1 MNNFIKK
8 INKILKKNYPL
19 DILFDDINNLSHFWI
34 RSNDWNRFLPFN
46 IDIDGLI
53 LNGQYKNYKIIKVI
67 TLEKIRIS
75 KASTLSQAQGARLTN
90 KILDWERYKLLYISL
105 LNNYYNPCININKF
119 MYLLHT
125 YNYLEF
131 LNIKRII
138 IQKNKDIIDYKI
150 DYINKINYN
159 LTWDINNNDIYINK
173 DNHFYLDS
181 FDVNNNYEKLKKNID
196 RLIENRDK
204 YKEIHFHL
212 DNNGGGDIVP
222 AHIILR
228 CLLGIN
234 SYTEREKWMK
244 NIKKIMQNDNIISY
258 KEWDC
263 WEEENK
269 DSPNYKVVKK
279 LNVRLP
285 GDKSKA
291 FSVRLPDEK
300 SNAFSVRLP
309 GDKSKAFSVLSNYN
323 TKYDGKI
330 YLHMNKLNGSSAWF
344 FITYLIYSFSTKI
357 YRFSKK
363 CYGQTIKYG
372 KIESDQLILLGHSG
386 TTSGDGNSI
395 TIKYNNNITIECPT
409 QQFISSSIKKYDWN
423 RFWTEM

>member
-19 DILFDDINNLSHFWI
+19 DILFEDINHLSHFWI

-53 LNGQYKNYKIIKVI
+53 LNGQYKNYKIIQVI
-67 TLEKIRIS
+67 
-75 KASTLSQAQGARLTN
+75 TN
-90 KILDWERYKLLYISL
+90 KILDWETYKLIYISL

-131 LNIKRII
+131 LNIKRMI
-138 IQKNKDIIDYKI
+138 IQKNEDIIDYKI
-150 DYINKINYN
+150 DYKNKINYN
-159 LTWDINNNDIYINK
+159 LTWNIDSNNIYINK
-173 DNHFYLDS
+173 ENHFYLDS
-181 FDVNNNYEKLKKNID
+181 FNVDNNYKKLKINID

-212 DNNGGGDIVP
+212 DDNSGGDIVP

-228 CLLGIN
+228 CLLGLLNPSSNRSQSKPSNNI
-234 SYTEREKWMK
+234 SRLKSVEREKWMK
-244 NIKKIMQNDNIISY
+244 KIAKIIKNGYILSFE
-258 KEWDC
+258 EWDC
-263 WEEENK
+263 WAEENK
-269 DSPNYKVVKK
+269 DSPNCDVVKK
-279 LNVRLP
+279 LNLNTLP
-285 GDKSKA
+285 LALGSKSKG
-291 FSVRLPDEK
+291 LDI
-300 SNAFSVRLP
+300 
-309 GDKSKAFSVLSNYN
+309 SKYN
-323 TKYDGKI
+323 TKYNGKI
-330 YLHMNKLNGSSAWF
+330 YLHMNKQNGSAVWF

-357 YRFSKK
+357 HRFSKK
-363 CYGQTIKYG
+363 CYGRIIKYG

-395 TIKYNNNITIECPT
+395 TIKYDNHINIDCPT
-409 QQFISSSIKKYDWN
+409 QQFISCSIKKYDWN
-423 RFWTEM
+423 RFWIGM

>member
-19 DILFDDINNLSHFWI
+19 DILFEDIHYLSHFWI

-46 IDIDGLI
+46 INIDGLI
-53 LNGQYKNYKIIKVI
+53 LNGQYKNYKIIQVV
-67 TLEKIRIS
+67 
-75 KASTLSQAQGARLTN
+75 TN
-90 KILDWERYKLLYISL
+90 KILDWETYKLLYISL
-105 LNNYYNPCININKF
+105 LNNSYLPCVDINKF

-131 LNIKRII
+131 LNIKKMI
-138 IQKNKDIIDYKI
+138 IQKNEDIIDYKI
-150 DYINKINYN
+150 DYKNKINYN
-159 LTWDINNNDIYINK
+159 LTWNVNSIEQHINK

-181 FDVNNNYEKLKKNID
+181 FSVNDNYKKLKINID

-228 CLLGIN
+228 CLLGILN
-234 SYTEREKWMK
+234 PSSNTSKPSNNISRLKSVEREKWMK
-244 NIKKIMQNDNIISY
+244 KIAKIIKDGYILSFE
-258 KEWDC
+258 EWDC
-263 WEEENK
+263 WAEENK
-269 DSPNYKVVKK
+269 DSPNCDVVKK
-279 LNVRLP
+279 LNL
-285 GDKSKA
+285 
-291 FSVRLPDEK
+291 
-300 SNAFSVRLP
+300 N
-309 GDKSKAFSVLSNYN
+309 VLAKYN
-323 TKYDGKI
+323 TKYNGKI
-330 YLHMNKLNGSSAWF
+330 YLHMNKQNGSAVWF

-357 YRFSKK
+357 HRFSKK
-363 CYGQTIKYG
+363 CYGRTVKYG

-395 TIKYNNNITIECPT
+395 TIKYDNHINIDCPT
-409 QQFISSSIKKYDWN
+409 QQFISCSIKKYDWN
-423 RFWTEM
+423 RFWTE

>member
-19 DILFDDINNLSHFWI
+19 DILFEDIHYLSHFWI

-53 LNGQYKNYKIIKVI
+53 LNGQYKNYKIIKV
-67 TLEKIRIS
+67 
-75 KASTLSQAQGARLTN
+75 LTN
-90 KILDWERYKLLYISL
+90 KILDWETYKLLYISL
-105 LNNYYNPCININKF
+105 LNNSYLPCVDINKF

-138 IQKNKDIIDYKI
+138 IQKNEDIIDYKI
-150 DYINKINYN
+150 DYKNKINYN
-159 LTWDINNNDIYINK
+159 LTWNVNSIEQHINK

-181 FDVNNNYEKLKKNID
+181 FSVNDNYKKLKINID

-228 CLLGIN
+228 CLLGILN
-234 SYTEREKWMK
+234 PSDLRSSSGTSNPSNNISRLKSIEREKWMK
-244 NIKKIMQNDNIISY
+244 KIAKIIKDGYILSFE
-258 KEWDC
+258 EWDC
-263 WEEENK
+263 WAEENK
-269 DSPNYKVVKK
+269 DSPNCDVVKK
-279 LNVRLP
+279 LNLNTLP
-285 GDKSKA
+285 LALGSKSKG
-291 FSVRLPDEK
+291 LDI
-300 SNAFSVRLP
+300 
-309 GDKSKAFSVLSNYN
+309 SKYN
-323 TKYDGKI
+323 TKYNGKI
-330 YLHMNKLNGSSAWF
+330 YLHMNKQNGSAVWF

-357 YRFSKK
+357 HRFSKK
-363 CYGQTIKYG
+363 CYGRTIKYG

-395 TIKYNNNITIECPT
+395 TIKYDNNINIECPT
-409 QQFISSSIKKYDWN
+409 QQFISCSIKKYDWN